1 MISKGIEPSTISIH
15 APKEHQNISKQDRRT
30 LKWNSDHLSL
40 WPPLAFNFNE
50 LFSVK
55 FQQPIYSIINF
66 GKGKKREL
74 IISSFCF

>member
-1 MISKGIEPSTISIH
+1 M
-15 APKEHQNISKQDRRT
+15 SKQDAKVT
-30 LKWNSDHLSL
+30 SDHLSL
-40 WPPLAFNFNE
+40 WPPLDFNFNE

-74 IISSFCF
+74 PSN